1 MTVIAPVRHPAAG
14 TLPERDLEP
23 HPTMQRFLPAPPA
36 PFLARVALVALLP
49 LAAVSLTSPLAAQD
63 ALSELERRLS
73 AHVAST
79 YEEDVLLLQR
89 TVDINSG
96 TLNPAGVRAVH
107 DVLAPEFEALGFSVR
122 YAELPPETGRGG
134 HLVAERTGTRGQR
147 LLLIGHLDT
156 VFEPDSP
163 FQRFTREGDVG
174 HGPGIG
180 DMKGGNIVI
189 LSALRALHAEG
200 ALEGTTIT
208 VVLTGDEEAPGRP
221 LEVAR
226 HELVEAAKRS
236 DIALGFE
243 GGSRGVD
250 GDYGVIARR
259 SASGWRLEVSGTPAH
274 SSGIFSGNAGSGAIY
289 EMSRI
294 LARFHD
300 ELREENLTYNVGMVL
315 GGTDVDFDEAAA
327 GGRAFG
333 KTNVIP
339 ETAIA
344 TGDIRTLT
352 NDQLERTRRRM
363 EAIVAESLPRTRAAI
378 TFRDGYPSM
387 PPTPAN
393 EALLSRYDEVS
404 RALGIGPVLPFD
416 PASRGAADISFVA
429 DYVEAGLDG
438 LGVRGTGGHTVNER
452 ADLRS
457 LTEQAQR
464 AAILI
469 LRLTG
474 GREVL

>member
-1 MTVIAPVRHPAAG
+1 MTHRFA
-14 TLPERDLEP
+14 TL
-23 HPTMQRFLPAPPA
+23 
-36 PFLARVALVALLP
+36 V
-49 LAAVSLTSPLAAQD
+49 LAATLAVPVLAVPGAVRAQTTLT
-63 ALSELERRLS
+63 ELERRL
-73 AHVAST
+73 AAQVAST
-79 YEEDVLLLQR
+79 YEEDVLLLER
-89 TVDINSG
+89 TVNINSG

-107 DVLAPEFEALGFSVR
+107 DVLAPEFERLGFAVR
-122 YAELPPETGRGG
+122 YAELPPEMGRGG
-134 HLVAERTGTRGQR
+134 HLVAERRGTRGKR

-163 FQRFTREGDVG
+163 FQRFEREGDVAL
-174 HGPGIG
+174 GPGVG

-189 LSALRALHAEG
+189 LSALRAMHAEG
-200 ALEGTTIT
+200 ALEGASIT

-226 HELVEAAKRS
+226 HELIEAAKRN

-259 SASGWRLEVSGTPAH
+259 SASGWRLDVSGTPAH

-300 ELREENLTYNVGMVL
+300 ELREENLTYNVGLIL
-315 GGTDVDFDEAAA
+315 GGTDVEFDEAAA

-352 NDQLERTRRRM
+352 NEQLDRARRRM

-387 PPTPAN
+387 PPTAAN
-393 EALLSRYDEVS
+393 EALLGQFDEVS
-404 RALGIGPVLPFD
+404 RALGIGPVHPFD
-416 PASRGAADISFVA
+416 PGSRGAADISFVA
-429 DYVEAGLDG
+429 DYIEAGLDG
-438 LGVRGTGGHTVNER
+438 LGVRGTGAHTVNER

-464 AAILI
+464 AAILM

-474 GREVL
+474 GREIL

>member
-1 MTVIAPVRHPAAG
+1 MEQDTMKHRFA
-14 TLPERDLEP
+14 TL
-23 HPTMQRFLPAPPA
+23 A
-36 PFLARVALVALLP
+36 
-49 LAAVSLTSPLAAQD
+49 LAAALTALGGPASPASLQAQ
-63 ALSELERRLS
+63 ATLSDLERRL
-73 AHVAST
+73 ADRVEST
-79 YEEDVLLLQR
+79 HEEDVLLLER
-89 TVDINSG
+89 TVNINSG

-107 DVLAPEFEALGFSVR
+107 DVLAPEFEKLGFSVR
-122 YAELPPETGRGG
+122 YAELPAETGRGG
-134 HLVAERTGTRGQR
+134 HLVAERRGTRGKR

-163 FQRFTREGDVG
+163 FQRFEREGDTAL
-174 HGPGIG
+174 GPGVG

-189 LSALRALHAEG
+189 LSALRAMHAEG
-200 ALEGTTIT
+200 ALEGTSIT

-226 HELVEAAKRS
+226 HELIEAAKRS

-259 SASGWRLEVSGTPAH
+259 SASSWRLDVTGTPAH
-274 SSGIFSGNAGSGAIY
+274 SSGIFSGNTGSGAIY
-289 EMSRI
+289 EMARI
-294 LARFHD
+294 LSRFHD
-300 ELREENLTYNVGMVL
+300 ELREENLTYNVGMLL
-315 GGTDVDFDEAAA
+315 GGTEVEYDEAAA

-339 ETAIA
+339 ETAVA

-352 NDQLERTRRRM
+352 NDQLDRTRRRM
-363 EAIVAESLPRTRAAI
+363 EAIVAESLPRTQATI

-387 PPTPAN
+387 PPTAAN
-393 EALLSRYDEVS
+393 EALLGQFDEVS
-404 RALGIGPVLPFD
+404 RALGVGPVFPFD
-416 PASRGAADISFVA
+416 PGSRGAADISFVA
-429 DYVEAGLDG
+429 DHIEAGLDG
-438 LGVRGTGGHTVNER
+438 LGVRGSGSHTVNER

-464 AAILI
+464 AAVLM

-474 GREVL
+474 GREIL

>member
-1 MTVIAPVRHPAAG
+1 MKHRFP
-14 TLPERDLEP
+14 TL
-23 HPTMQRFLPAPPA
+23 M
-36 PFLARVALVALLP
+36 
-49 LAAVSLTSPLAAQD
+49 LAA
-63 ALSELERRLS
+63 ALSFAYLAVPGAARAQTTLTDLERRLA

-79 YEEDVLLLQR
+79 YEEDVLLLER
-89 TVDINSG
+89 TVNINSG

-107 DVLAPEFEALGFSVR
+107 DVLAPEFEKLGFAVR
-122 YAELPPETGRGG
+122 YAELPPEMGRGG
-134 HLVAERTGTRGQR
+134 HLVAERRGTRGKR

-163 FQRFTREGDVG
+163 FQSFQREGDAAL
-174 HGPGIG
+174 GPGVG

-189 LSALRALHAEG
+189 LSALRAMHAEG
-200 ALEGTTIT
+200 ALEGTSIT

-226 HELVEAAKRS
+226 HELIEAAKRS

-243 GGSRGVD
+243 GGSRGVE

-259 SASGWRLEVSGTPAH
+259 SASGWRLEVAGTPAH
-274 SSGIFSGNAGSGAIY
+274 SSGIFSGNTGSGAIY

-300 ELREENLTYNVGMVL
+300 ELREENLTYNVGLIL
-315 GGTDVDFDEAAA
+315 GGTDVEFDEAAA

-352 NDQLERTRRRM
+352 NAQLDRTRRRM
-363 EAIVAESLPRTRAAI
+363 EGIVAESLPRTRATI

-393 EALLSRYDEVS
+393 EALLGQFDEVS
-404 RALGIGPVLPFD
+404 RALGIGPVFPFD
-416 PASRGAADISFVA
+416 PGSRGAADISFVA
-429 DYVEAGLDG
+429 DYIEAGLDG
-438 LGVRGTGGHTVNER
+438 LGVRGTGSHTVNER

-464 AAILI
+464 AAILM

-474 GREVL
+474 GREIL

>member
-1 MTVIAPVRHPAAG
+1 MTHRRSISGLGA
-14 TLPERDLEP
+14 
-23 HPTMQRFLPAPPA
+23 
-36 PFLARVALVALLP
+36 FLAAALVVPALG
-49 LAAVSLTSPLAAQD
+49 AQTTLT
-63 ALSELERRLS
+63 ELERRL
-73 AHVAST
+73 AGHVQAT
-79 YEEDVLLLQR
+79 FEEDVVLLQR

-122 YAELPPETGRGG
+122 YAELPSEMGRGG
-134 HLVAERTGTRGQR
+134 HLVAERTGDRGKK

-163 FQRFTREGDVG
+163 FQTFVREGDVA
-174 HGPGIG
+174 HGPGVG
-180 DMKGGNIVI
+180 DMKGGNIVL

-200 ALEGTTIT
+200 ALEGAGII

-221 LEVAR
+221 LDVAR
-226 HELVEAAKRS
+226 HELIEAAKRS

-259 SASGWRLEVSGTPAH
+259 SASGWRLEVGGTPAH
-274 SSGIFSGNAGSGAIY
+274 SSGIFSPSTGSGAIY

-294 LARFHD
+294 LSRFHD
-300 ELREENLTYNVGMVL
+300 ELREENLTYNVGLVL
-315 GGTDVDFDEAAA
+315 GGTDVEFDEAAA

-352 NDQLERTRRRM
+352 NDQLDRTRARM
-363 EAIVAESLPRTRAAI
+363 EAIVAESLPRTQARI

-387 PPTPAN
+387 PPTPEN
-393 EALLSRYDEVS
+393 EALLGRFDEVS
-404 RALGIGPVLPFD
+404 RALGIGPVHPFD

-438 LGVRGTGGHTVNER
+438 LGIRGTGGHTVNER

-464 AAILI
+464 AAILM

-474 GREVL
+474 GREIF